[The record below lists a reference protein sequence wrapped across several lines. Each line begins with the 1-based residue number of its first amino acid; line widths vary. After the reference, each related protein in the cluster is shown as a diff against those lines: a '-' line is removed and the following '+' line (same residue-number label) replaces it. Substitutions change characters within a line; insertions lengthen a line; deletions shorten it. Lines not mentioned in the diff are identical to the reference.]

1 MKNIQELRNRLE
13 EAISKCRS
21 TGYAGKVAIYV
32 ECNQQNV
39 GVEFNSIGEVIEFR
53 RKLLG
58 PSGLRFTCIK
68 TNLKKE

>member
-1 MKNIQELRNRLE
+1 MENIQELCNRLE
-13 EAISKCRS
+13 EIISKCRS
-21 TGYAGKVAIYV
+21 TGYAGTITIYV

-39 GVEFNSIGEVIEFR
+39 GIQFNSIGELIEMK

-58 PSGLRFTCIK
+58 PDDLRFTCIK